1 MTGTHLDHRKDDDSS
16 HFKFHG
22 GDNPT
27 STSLLIRLK
36 NGEPVAWENFMDL
49 YVPLIQFW
57 CRKAKDKLDRPD
69 RQDILQEVLR
79 KVHKSIGKFDH
90 AKEGRYFRAWLRKI
104 TENTIID
111 HLNEREKKKDISQL
125 YSDTGHIKAPI
136 RPPEPI
142 PSDIDFELTE
152 EPNEKIVLL
161 KQVLKTIRSSFSDQS
176 WDVFNLLVIA
186 EKPSIEVA
194 AQMNLKPDSVRKV
207 RSRILKRIY
216 AEYEKLGLGDELPD
230 SIAPLDE

>member
-1 MTGTHLDHRKDDDSS
+1 M
-16 HFKFHG
+16 
-22 GDNPT
+22 
-27 STSLLIRLK
+27 
-36 NGEPVAWENFMDL
+36 AL

-104 TENTIID
+104 TENSMID
-111 HLNEREKKKDISQL
+111 YLNEREKKKNVSQL
-125 YSDTGHIKAPI
+125 FSDTGHIKGPI
-136 RPPEPI
+136 RPQTLPEHAL
-142 PSDIDFELTE
+142 FELTE

-161 KQVLKTIRSSFSDQS
+161 KQVLKTIRSSFSEQS
-176 WDVFNLLVIA
+176 WDIFNLLVIA
-186 EKPSIEVA
+186 EKSSNEVA
-194 AQMNLKPDSVRKV
+194 AQVDLKPDSVRKV

-216 AEYEKLGLGDELPD
+216 QEYEKLGFGDELPD
-230 SIAPLDE
+230 NIAPLDD